1 LGLTVVIE
9 DDLFPTLVGMTGF
22 TSLSESAF
30 VGIVLLMTGVAVG
43 RSRTISL
50 VAVTVFATR
59 EDMSPSQTEF
69 RLVMI
74 EPVEVHPF
82 LFRVAGLARLS
93 ESALMHVLL
102 LVAGVAIDRCRFI
115 VLIGMA
121 VFALRV
127 DMLASE
133 WELGL
138 VMVERGSIFPIF
150 FCMAG
155 LTRST

>member
-1 LGLTVVIE
+1 
-9 DDLFPTLVGMTGF
+9 MTGF
-22 TSLSESAF
+22 TSPSESAL
-30 VGIVLLMTGVAVG
+30 VQIVLLMTRVAVG

-50 VAVTVFATR
+50 VTVTAFATR

-82 LFRVAGLARLS
+82 LFCVTGLARHP
-93 ESALMHVLL
+93 ERVLMHILL

-115 VLIGMA
+115 ALIGMA

-127 DMLASE
+127 DVFASE
-133 WELGL
+133 
-138 VMVERGSIFPIF
+138 
-150 FCMAG
+150 
-155 LTRST
+155 